1 MTAREFSST
10 PACAGVGRK
19 FREFPPA
26 PCITRACSQSTTT
39 STLTTGVVVS
49 ESPQAITT
57 LEMRVSLLFFLGSV
71 LSLNVP
77 SPCRLLSKEET
88 CANSTGCAWCQAP
101 TIGGSCYNPTTE
113 SCCTTSGLGC
123 TDVVSICDASTEKCA
138 FPYCKQC
145 DYLNAICIPVNST
158 VCTNMAGVTGCLPDK
173 PQCCDPWSDDHCALF
188 PWCCAASQTCG
199 TSTGECT

>member
-1 MTAREFSST
+1 MFGIR
-10 PACAGVGRK
+10 
-19 FREFPPA
+19 
-26 PCITRACSQSTTT
+26 STT
-39 STLTTGVVVS
+39 VS
-49 ESPQAITT
+49 VLDRFLIRRSVF
-57 LEMRVSLLFFLGSV
+57 EMRLSLLFFLGSV

-123 TDVVSICDASTEKCA
+123 ADMVSICDASTEKCA

-145 DYLNAICIPVNST
+145 GEYGNAICIPVNST

-173 PQCCDPWSDDHCALF
+173 PQCCDPWSDGHCSLF